1 MHTAAARRI
10 RFPDWYRRLI
20 ACEQQWQC
28 NVCHTLLPHTFEI
41 DHVRPLWA
49 GGSADARTNLQALC
63 NTCHSAKTVREASG
77 AGPYR
82 AVDGTCALCKKNVSR
97 FFAHACA
104 SDLTR

>member
-1 MHTAAARRI
+1 MAARRV
-10 RFPDWYRRLI
+10 RFPDWYRRLV
-20 ACEQQWQC
+20 ACEQQWRC
-28 NVCHTLLPHTFEI
+28 NTCHSLLPHTFEI

-49 GGSADARTNLQALC
+49 GGSPDDRNNLQALC

-82 AVDGTCALCKKNVSR
+82 AVDGKCALCQRTVSR

-104 SDLTR
+104 STIRR